1 MGLRST
7 TPTVWP
13 GHEPRAAFDAR
24 RPPPYAGLVEARSTG
39 LAFLLAIVLVA
50 APVMAGADPPDPGLG
65 PLALYDGGDG
75 DELVALVLDGV
86 AVVLVPPP
94 SLALSLP
101 SLDFDLP
108 LVLEAGRITSVS
120 ADSRAPPRP

>member
-39 LAFLLAIVLVA
+39 LAFLLAIVLAA

-75 DELVALVLDGV
+75 DELIALVLDGV
-86 AVVLVPPP
+86 AVVVAPLP
-94 SLALSLP
+94 SQALSGP
-101 SLDFDLP
+101 PVTFDLP
-108 LVLEAGRITSVS
+108 LVLQAGRTASV
-120 ADSRAPPRP
+120 